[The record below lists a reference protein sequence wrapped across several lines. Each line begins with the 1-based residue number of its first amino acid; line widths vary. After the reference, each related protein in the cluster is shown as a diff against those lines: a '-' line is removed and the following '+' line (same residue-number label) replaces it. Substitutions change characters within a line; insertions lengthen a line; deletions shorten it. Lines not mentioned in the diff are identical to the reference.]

1 MIKSLTDTVHYQ
13 GVALKEI
20 DKSLREKFG
29 FNELNP
35 LLNTKLDISELPNI
49 LENINIEIEKR
60 PTNEE
65 LNHILNLKVDK
76 NEFEQYL
83 NTKPSTNDLYNT
95 RKKVEEN
102 QKNIESFMDNIHKI
116 LEGYNSLKNEIE
128 KIKIDLNKKSNLE
141 DVAEALE
148 LKADNDIINEINTIK
163 KNIEND
169 INLIREQIEEKNNKK
184 NFSFIEEI
192 NEKIEEINKNKCDM
206 NDFKLMS
213 DAFQDIKLNLS
224 QRVDDI
230 DNDLDM
236 DFENIFNSKKDFF
249 NEVKTPQENNKENID
264 NNIPNK
270 IKLYSIQ
277 ENNLFNIKRSF
288 RLQSILQNNY
298 IGFQTNTL
306 ECSICYRKIQNYGL
320 LSNCD
325 DVFCYDCI
333 KQWRTEAISKNKREM
348 FRRCPICNFESPM
361 LIKSKNYVSGEEKK
375 KKIL

>member
-1 MIKSLTDTVHYQ
+1 MNEKSNDNNTEEEEMNELPGYIQSIINDFYSFDKKEVSDKKDDIEINQDLLIDDKKEIKSD
-13 GVALKEI
+13 
-20 DKSLREKFG
+20 
-29 FNELNP
+29 NEN
-35 LLNTKLDISELPNI
+35 D
-49 LENINIEIEKR
+49 NINKEEIE
-60 PTNEE
+60 
-65 LNHILNLKVDK
+65 
-76 NEFEQYL
+76 
-83 NTKPSTNDLYNT
+83 
-95 RKKVEEN
+95 
-102 QKNIESFMDNIHKI
+102 
-116 LEGYNSLKNEIE
+116 
-128 KIKIDLNKKSNLE
+128 
-141 DVAEALE
+141 
-148 LKADNDIINEINTIK
+148 
-163 KNIEND
+163 
-169 INLIREQIEEKNNKK
+169 
-184 NFSFIEEI
+184 
-192 NEKIEEINKNKCDM
+192 
-206 NDFKLMS
+206 
-213 DAFQDIKLNLS
+213 
-224 QRVDDI
+224 
-230 DNDLDM
+230 NDLDM

-249 NEVKTPQENNKENID
+249 NEVKKDSQENNKENID

-375 KKIL
+375 KKFYELKQEKKISQNNQ

>member
-1 MIKSLTDTVHYQ
+1 MNEKSNDNNIAEEEMNELPGYIQSIINDFYSFEKKEVPNKKDAQEINQDLTI
-13 GVALKEI
+13 GNKKEI
-20 DKSLREKFG
+20 NDNNNNKE
-29 FNELNP
+29 
-35 LLNTKLDISELPNI
+35 
-49 LENINIEIEKR
+49 EIE
-60 PTNEE
+60 
-65 LNHILNLKVDK
+65 NL
-76 NEFEQYL
+76 
-83 NTKPSTNDLYNT
+83 
-95 RKKVEEN
+95 
-102 QKNIESFMDNIHKI
+102 
-116 LEGYNSLKNEIE
+116 
-128 KIKIDLNKKSNLE
+128 
-141 DVAEALE
+141 
-148 LKADNDIINEINTIK
+148 
-163 KNIEND
+163 
-169 INLIREQIEEKNNKK
+169 
-184 NFSFIEEI
+184 
-192 NEKIEEINKNKCDM
+192 
-206 NDFKLMS
+206 
-213 DAFQDIKLNLS
+213 
-224 QRVDDI
+224 

-249 NEVKTPQENNKENID
+249 NEIKADPSENNKENLD

-288 RLQSILQNNY
+288 RLQSILQNNL

-375 KKIL
+375 KKFYELKQEKKISQNNQ